1 LLCQVLLGLVGN
13 ATRASTAGGEV
24 DLECD
29 VRGAHAIFAVTDS
42 GPGVPESLRERI
54 FEPFFTTR
62 QDGSGLGLAVAR
74 RIIDAHGGQISVEDA
89 PGRGA
94 RFVVRL
100 DLANGA
106 QP

>member
-1 LLCQVLLGLVGN
+1 
-13 ATRASTAGGEV
+13 
-24 DLECD
+24 
-29 VRGAHAIFAVTDS
+29 
-42 GPGVPESLRERI
+42 
-54 FEPFFTTR
+54 
-62 QDGSGLGLAVAR
+62 VAR